1 MFFKDN
7 DETAEDEPTPAAG
20 HHPHFDR
27 AVMRSRRKSVS
38 FAVYKVNADTMQ
50 FDIEHKSVLLGN
62 LSASNSASAKKITAK
77 QPSGSPLREVAK
89 KWRDAK
95 NKLVIKGLYH
105 LLVAPFQRF
114 HTFFLYYLQ
123 IV

>member
-1 MFFKDN
+1 MTVLTVYFSIIDN
-7 DETAEDEPTPAAG
+7 DETADESPQAKSG

-62 LSASNSASAKKITAK
+62 LSGRVRLAFDSSSLGAKYISFVDIIVNFII
-77 QPSGSPLREVAK
+77 Q
-89 KWRDAK
+89 
-95 NKLVIKGLYH
+95 KLKSKH
-105 LLVAPFQRF
+105 LVCLS
-114 HTFFLYYLQ
+114 FLW
-123 IV
+123 

>member
-1 MFFKDN
+1 MTIFRLFFDWFDCFLTVCFSIIDN
-7 DETAEDEPTPAAG
+7 DETADESLQAKSG

-62 LSASNSASAKKITAK
+62 LSGRVRLAFDS
-77 QPSGSPLREVAK
+77 
-89 KWRDAK
+89 
-95 NKLVIKGLYH
+95 
-105 LLVAPFQRF
+105 
-114 HTFFLYYLQ
+114 
-123 IV
+123 

>member
-1 MFFKDN
+1 MADDGRILKVPNHIFNNYFDCFDWFLIAYFSIIDN
-7 DETAEDEPTPAAG
+7 EETTDESPQAKSG

-62 LSASNSASAKKITAK
+62 LSGRVRLAFDS
-77 QPSGSPLREVAK
+77 
-89 KWRDAK
+89 
-95 NKLVIKGLYH
+95 
-105 LLVAPFQRF
+105 
-114 HTFFLYYLQ
+114 
-123 IV
+123 

>member
-1 MFFKDN
+1 MTVYFSIIDN
-7 DETAEDEPTPAAG
+7 DETADESPQAKSG

-62 LSASNSASAKKITAK
+62 LSGRVRLAFDSGGLDMYRGVPALPRLWDLKKT
-77 QPSGSPLREVAK
+77 PLREICVSGTVLK
-89 KWRDAK
+89 TQ
-95 NKLVIKGLYH
+95 L
-105 LLVAPFQRF
+105 
-114 HTFFLYYLQ
+114 T
-123 IV
+123 

>member
-1 MFFKDN
+1 MLFTPPYYIKYPPYSFNWHLRVYYLNDLSHYN
-7 DETAEDEPTPAAG
+7 DETADESPQAKSG

-62 LSASNSASAKKITAK
+62 LS
-77 QPSGSPLREVAK
+77 GRV
-89 KWRDAK
+89 
-95 NKLVIKGLYH
+95 H
-105 LLVAPFQRF
+105 F
-114 HTFFLYYLQ
+114 
-123 IV
+123 

>member
-1 MFFKDN
+1 MFLECFFFSIIDN
-7 DETAEDEPTPAAG
+7 DETADESPQAKSG

-62 LSASNSASAKKITAK
+62 LSGRVRLAFDS
-77 QPSGSPLREVAK
+77 SG
-89 KWRDAK
+89 
-95 NKLVIKGLYH
+95 
-105 LLVAPFQRF
+105 LL
-114 HTFFLYYLQ
+114 L
-123 IV
+123 

>member
-1 MFFKDN
+1 MTVCFSIIDN
-7 DETAEDEPTPAAG
+7 DETADESPQAKSG

-62 LSASNSASAKKITAK
+62 LSGRVRLAFDSSGLGAKYLVF
-77 QPSGSPLREVAK
+77 SPLIPSKRE
-89 KWRDAK
+89 K
-95 NKLVIKGLYH
+95 NVLV
-105 LLVAPFQRF
+105 LLS
-114 HTFFLYYLQ
+114 
-123 IV
+123 